1 MTKGAVTLS
10 AACVTRSLAAKS
22 CDSIPNL
29 QKSALPFSQDNL
41 RPNSYSSPTASPSS
55 SSSSSSHSH
64 SPVSLFPS
72 QAPMSRL
79 TTATAVPPTS
89 PSACGVPAGAPAI
102 RIPSVTLSTGT
113 SHTTPASVSPW
124 PAWYLPHDLKKQE
137 VIAVIA
143 GCVSCFCLRKNCVY
157 SGLN

>member
-1 MTKGAVTLS
+1 MTKGAVILS
-10 AACVTRSLAAKS
+10 AVRVTHSLAAKS

-55 SSSSSSHSH
+55 SSSH

-102 RIPSVTLSTGT
+102 RSPSVTLSTGT
-113 SHTTPASVSPW
+113 SHTTPASVSPR
-124 PAWYLPHDLKKQE
+124 PAWHLPRALKKQE

-143 GCVSCFCLRKNCVY
+143 GCVSCFCLRKNCVH
-157 SGLN
+157 SGFN